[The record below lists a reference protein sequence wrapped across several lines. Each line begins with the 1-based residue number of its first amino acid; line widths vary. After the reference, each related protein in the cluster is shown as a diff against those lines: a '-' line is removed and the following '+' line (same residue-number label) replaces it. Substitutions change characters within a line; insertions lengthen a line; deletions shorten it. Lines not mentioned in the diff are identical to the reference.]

1 MCMVDSGDKSVL
13 KCTIKKSVDVFRKVA
28 RYGLYFIIAGI
39 IGAICLA
46 IAITISAGLYSF
58 MDGVVKLFNITIS
71 NVLSLIGSIPWYV
84 YVGVIA
90 ILAIPVYSLL
100 WCIAREFTEE
110 DWNCWMSRESS
121 SLFAFAIIIGVPFI
135 VSVIICWAVP
145 QLTFVVFLIMLI
157 AFFVG
162 ACSVCSS
169 DTESKV
175 EPNILGFIGA
185 YLHYRKRMTGVKTGG
200 VK

>member
-1 MCMVDSGDKSVL
+1 MVDSGDKSVL

-90 ILAIPVYSLL
+90 ILAIPVYSLI

-121 SLFAFAIIIGVPFI
+121 SLFTFAIIIEVPFI
-135 VSVIICWAVP
+135 VSVIICRAVVP
-145 QLTFVVFLIMLI
+145 QPTFVVFLIMLI

>member
-90 ILAIPVYSLL
+90 ILAIPVYSLI

-110 DWNCWMSRESS
+110 DWESGEAATVALIS
-121 SLFAFAIIIGVPFI
+121 AIAITLGIIIIIIIG
-135 VSVIICWAVP
+135 II
-145 QLTFVVFLIMLI
+145 I
-157 AFFVG
+157 AI
-162 ACSVCSS
+162 S
-169 DTESKV
+169 DTKTNAPASLIGLLIIFLGVFFLLEGPK
-175 EPNILGFIGA
+175 ILLFPGA
-185 YLHYRKRMTGVKTGG
+185 YLHYRKRMKLSGG
-200 VK
+200 VE

>member
-1 MCMVDSGDKSVL
+1 MCMVDSGDKSLL
-13 KCTIKKSVDVFRKVA
+13 KCTIKKSVDVFKKVVI
-28 RYGLYFIIAGI
+28 YGLYSAVIII
-39 IGAICLA
+39 LITA
-46 IAITISAGLYSF
+46 IAAVGYLIWLGFNSSLATIIYSS
-58 MDGVVKLFNITIS
+58 IIS
-71 NVLSLIGSIPWYV
+71 LLISIPWYV
-84 YVGVIA
+84 YVGAVALLA
-90 ILAIPVYSLL
+90 ILLYSLI

-110 DWNCWMSRESS
+110 DWNCWMSRE
-121 SLFAFAIIIGVPFI
+121 FAFAIIIGVPFI

-145 QLTFVVFLIMLI
+145 QLTFVVFLSMAI
-157 AFFVG
+157 AIFVG
-162 ACSVCSS
+162 GFSVCSS

>member
-110 DWNCWMSRESS
+110 DWDCSRESS
-121 SLFAFAIIIGVPFI
+121 SLFAVAIIIGVPFI

-145 QLTFVVFLIMLI
+145 QLPFVVLLIMLI
-157 AFFVG
+157 AIFVG
-162 ACSVCSS
+162 VCSVCSF

>member
-100 WCIAREFTEE
+100 WCIARVHKMY
-110 DWNCWMSRESS
+110 DWYCDH
-121 SLFAFAIIIGVPFI
+121 I
-135 VSVIICWAVP
+135 VEIAM
-145 QLTFVVFLIMLI
+145 VVLI
-157 AFFVG
+157 V
-162 ACSVCSS
+162 
-169 DTESKV
+169 
-175 EPNILGFIGA
+175 
-185 YLHYRKRMTGVKTGG
+185 GG
-200 VK
+200 VAGAIAISMKVGSLGCWG

>member
-1 MCMVDSGDKSVL
+1 MVDSGDKSVL

-90 ILAIPVYSLL
+90 ILAIPVYSLI
-100 WCIAREFTEE
+100 WCIARELTKE
-110 DWNCWMSRESS
+110 DWESGEAATIS
-121 SLFAFAIIIGVPFI
+121 IISVIAITLGIIIIIIIIIG
-135 VSVIICWAVP
+135 II
-145 QLTFVVFLIMLI
+145 I
-157 AFFVG
+157 AI
-162 ACSVCSS
+162 S
-169 DTESKV
+169 DTKTNAPAILIGLLIILLGVFFLLESPK
-175 EPNILGFIGA
+175 ILLFPGA
-185 YLHYRKRMTGVKTGG
+185 YLHYRKRMKLSGG

>member
-1 MCMVDSGDKSVL
+1 MVDSGDKSLL
-13 KCTIKKSVDVFRKVA
+13 KCTIKKSVDVFKKVVI
-28 RYGLYFIIAGI
+28 YGLYSAVIII
-39 IGAICLA
+39 LITA
-46 IAITISAGLYSF
+46 IAAVGYLIWLGFNSSLATIIYSS
-58 MDGVVKLFNITIS
+58 IIS
-71 NVLSLIGSIPWYV
+71 LLISIPWYV
-84 YVGVIA
+84 YVGAVA
-90 ILAIPVYSLL
+90 LLAIPVYSLI

-145 QLTFVVFLIMLI
+145 QLTFVVFLSMAI
-157 AFFVG
+157 AIFVG
-162 ACSVCSS
+162 GFSVCSS

>member
-1 MCMVDSGDKSVL
+1 MTEIEDKSLL
-13 KCTIKKSVDVFRKVA
+13 KCTIKKSIDVLNKVVL
-28 RYGLYFIIAGI
+28 YGLYVVTIIILITTMAAVGYLIWLGFNSSLATI
-39 IGAICLA
+39 IYSSI
-46 IAITISAGLYSF
+46 ISLL
-58 MDGVVKLFNITIS
+58 V
-71 NVLSLIGSIPWYV
+71 SIPWYV
-84 YVGVIA
+84 YVGAIA
-90 ILAIPVYSLL
+90 TLAIPVYSLL

-157 AFFVG
+157 AIFVG

-185 YLHYRKRMTGVKTGG
+185 YLHYRKRMTGVRVGD